1 MSSALPTAAQW
12 LTAYEDS
19 HDDYEA
25 AADSAK
31 QQILDALA
39 GSPIA
44 IHQVTARAK
53 SIASVRGKLRDKDYD
68 NPESQMTDLL
78 GVRVITTYEHGVAA
92 AVDAIR
98 DHFRIDEPNSIDKTS
113 KLGADRFGYRG
124 IHLVAKVRTGAIDAP
139 GLILG
144 RTQVEIQVRSVVEHA
159 WAEIEHELRYK
170 SGVQFSDELNRR
182 FNAIAGTLEI
192 VDREFTS
199 ILKILVEGVRDLAKN
214 LDAVDP
220 DRALDTTSLLAIL
233 QQRRPDAPK
242 AGPEGLKLPLGAA
255 REFVALLKQSGIIS
269 VGGLNDAIRNQ
280 SVRNV
285 VHDYA
290 LNRGTTA
297 AAVSASAVL
306 ATVLGLNDLSALMQT
321 ELSTD
326 QLLLGIIRNELAAT
340 IDMATHD
347 AQQQ

>member
-12 LTAYEDS
+12 LAAYEDL
-19 HDDYEA
+19 HAEYQA
-25 AADSAK
+25 AAEAAK

-39 GSPIA
+39 GNPIA

-53 SIASVRGKLRDKDYD
+53 TLASVRGKLRDKDYD

-92 AVDAIR
+92 TVNAIR

-139 GLILG
+139 GLILS
-144 RTQVEIQVRSVVEHA
+144 RTQVEIQVRSIVEHA

-199 ILKILVEGVRDLAKN
+199 ILKILVEGVERLAKE
-214 LDAVDP
+214 LDGVDP
-220 DRALDTTSLLAIL
+220 DRSLDTTSLLAIL

-242 AGPEGLKLPLGAA
+242 SGPEGLKLPLGAA
-255 REFVALLKQSGIIS
+255 REFVALLKQSGIFS
-269 VGGLNDAIRNQ
+269 VGGLDESIRNQ

-290 LNRGTTA
+290 LSRGTTA

-306 ATVLGLNDLSALMQT
+306 AAVLGLNNLSVLLQT
-321 ELSTD
+321 ELSYD
-326 QLLLGIIRNELAAT
+326 PLLLSAIRREIAET
-340 IDMATHD
+340 T
-347 AQQQ
+347 